1 MPNHVTNRVEIT
13 SDEPFKIDKLIESL
27 KTSDEQIFD
36 FNSIIEMPED
46 SDTFQATGHLVISE
60 TSRQSS
66 RGNWYDWSIKNWGT
80 KWNAYSVNMERNSK
94 HKVIYTFQTAWDC
107 PFPVIQKLAEKF
119 GVHVRCAYYDEDFGH
134 NCGICEVDENG
145 TQIEEKDY
153 SDNGLEFIAEEFGEV
168 VMGDNFCVKD
178 DKGCW
183 VYDTY

>member
-66 RGNWYDWSIKNWGT
+66 RGNWYDWSRENWGT
-80 KWNAYSVNMERNSK
+80 KWNAYRATMERNSK
-94 HKVIYTFQTAWDC
+94 NQVTYTFQTAWAC

-119 GVHVRCAYYDEDFGH
+119 KVYVRCAYYDEDFGN
-134 NCGICEVDENG
+134 NCGIYDVDEFG
-145 TQIEEKDY
+145 LTGEKKDY
-153 SDNGLEFIAEEFGEV
+153 SENGLEFIAEEFGEDV
-168 VMGDNFCVKD
+168 LTDHFYFRD

-183 VYDTY
+183 AYRDE